1 MSNSAHLDVS
11 DMISNISLEPGLPDD
26 VIDQPNL
33 RDLISSTK
41 FLLLM
46 ECLTYA
52 IFSVGF
58 VGIIGNTLI
67 IMTFSK
73 VGFSDSINMSYLA
86 MAVSDMGCVAS
97 IVWSGLCWNSNFFDS
112 VIAIEAREVVL
123 PTGGFSTTAFG
134 KITAMITAF
143 ISLERCM
150 CVVIPLKVKT
160 LITRK
165 RTVYFIVLNYVL
177 HMFPAALVYIVIRFE
192 WKFSEQRNRTVL
204 GVKYMHNPNQRALT
218 DFIWLFYSLPLQF
231 IPLITVVICTI
242 FLVIALNRSAQWR
255 KAYSQTTTKE
265 GQNRN
270 EIGISKGTA
279 AKRRTRSKE
288 DRIGK
293 TVMII
298 AIVFIV
304 CSSPAAINNAV
315 TRAEPEY
322 RASGQYRK
330 LNLFVAGSAACV
342 NAVNSSVNIFI
353 YYNMSS
359 KFKLALKKL
368 LCLVN

>member
-1 MSNSAHLDVS
+1 MALMGVSHPSNTS
-11 DMISNISLEPGLPDD
+11 DYIMTNFLMTTALSTESVGGAPS
-26 VIDQPNL
+26 L
-33 RDLISSTK
+33 RDPITAKK
-41 FLLLM
+41 FLFLM

-58 VGIIGNTLI
+58 VGIIGNILI
-67 IMTFSK
+67 ICTYSK
-73 VGFSDSINMSYLA
+73 VGFSDSINISYLA
-86 MAVSDMGCVAS
+86 MAVSDLGCVVS
-97 IVWSGLCWNSNFFDS
+97 IVWSGFCWNPGFNQY
-112 VIAIEAREVVL
+112 IMAIEAREVVL

-143 ISLERCM
+143 ISLERCL
-150 CVVIPLKVKT
+150 CVVFPLKVKT
-160 LITRK
+160 FITRN
-165 RTVYFIVLNYVL
+165 RTVYYIVLTYVV
-177 HMFPAALVYIVIRFE
+177 HVFPATLVYVVVRFE
-192 WKFSEQRNRTVL
+192 WKFNDQRNQTVL
-204 GVKYMHNPNQRALT
+204 GVKYMQGQTERTLT

-242 FLVIALNRSAQWR
+242 FLIITLNRSARWR
-255 KAYSQTTTKE
+255 EGYSQASKE
-265 GQNRN
+265 NGQT
-270 EIGISKGTA
+270 ETDK
-279 AKRRTRSKE
+279 AKPRARSKE

-293 TVMII
+293 TVLII

-330 LNLFVAGSAACV
+330 LNLFVAGSAACL

-353 YYNMSS
+353 YYRMGS

-368 LCLVN
+368 LCLAS